1 MTIRDDARQE
11 AEAVLTGIPNVQLLA
26 CTLCGVL
33 LWDIEAHYA
42 HAHPETP
49 EPAAEFDRMIEV
61 VKAEARAEERKR
73 LAREIRAEAIGPR
86 EGDLAATYIW
96 YAGRR
101 AGLQWAET
109 IVCGQRE
116 DT

>member
-1 MTIRDDARQE
+1 MSPDDLRA
-11 AEAVLTGIPNVQLLA
+11 
-26 CTLCGVL
+26 
-33 LWDIEAHYA
+33 
-42 HAHPETP
+42 
-49 EPAAEFDRMIEV
+49 AAEFDRMIEV

-86 EGDLAATYIW
+86 RDDLATTYIW